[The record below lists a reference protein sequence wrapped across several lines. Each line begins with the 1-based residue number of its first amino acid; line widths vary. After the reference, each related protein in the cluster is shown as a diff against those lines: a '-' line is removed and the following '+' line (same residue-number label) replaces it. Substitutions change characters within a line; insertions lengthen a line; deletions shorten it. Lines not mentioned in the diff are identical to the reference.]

1 VMFDRIIKVIFFGNY
16 FIGILAIAL
25 SIESCIQ
32 LRLPFNSIA
41 YYGLLF
47 SATVMYYS
55 YAYRGAAASAITT
68 NTRTEWYTRHHR
80 FAQWNLGMSFLVCL
94 VLGTY
99 LITKYHSAVGVLPL
113 EYWLII
119 GMAGIAGLLYY
130 GLVPPFLHRL
140 NLRNTGW
147 LKAFVIG
154 FVWAC
159 CVNLLPLVMLKIE
172 GAAYTV
178 DPVFIVWLFIKNW
191 MFCTVNAIMFDMKDY
206 DEDANKQLK
215 TFVVQFGIR
224 RTIFYVLFPLLLAG
238 VLALAIFVH
247 FMHFGLIPFLIN
259 LLPYLLLLVVAYSMH
274 TRKNIL
280 FYLIVIDGMLLVKAL
295 CGMIAMQFIVR

>member
-1 VMFDRIIKVIFFGNY
+1 MLGRFIKVIFFGNY
-16 FIGILAIAL
+16 FIGVLAIAL
-25 SIESCIQ
+25 SVETCIQ
-32 LRLPFNSIA
+32 LRLPFTSLA

-47 SATVMYYS
+47 SATVTYYS
-55 YAYRGAAASAITT
+55 YAYRGAAISSHTA
-68 NTRTEWYTRHHR
+68 NTRTDWYKKHWL
-80 FAQWNLGMSFLVCL
+80 FARWNLRLSSLASLAFGI
-94 VLGTY
+94 Y
-99 LITKYHSAVGVLPL
+99 LTIRYYPGILRLPIG
-113 EYWLII
+113 YWLII
-119 GMAGIAGLLYY
+119 CLALITGLLYY
-130 GLVPPFLHRL
+130 GLVPPGLRGF

-172 GAAYTV
+172 KVGYSL
-178 DPVFIVWLFIKNW
+178 DSVFIVWLFIKNW

-206 DEDANKQLK
+206 AEDANRQLK

-224 RTIFYVLFPLLLAG
+224 KTIFYVLFPLLLTG

-247 FMHFGLIPFLIN
+247 FMHFGLAPFLIN
-259 LLPYLLLLVVAYSMH
+259 LLPYLLLLLVAYSMH
-274 TRKNIL
+274 KRKNIL

-295 CGMIAMQFIVR
+295 CGMIAMHFVIS